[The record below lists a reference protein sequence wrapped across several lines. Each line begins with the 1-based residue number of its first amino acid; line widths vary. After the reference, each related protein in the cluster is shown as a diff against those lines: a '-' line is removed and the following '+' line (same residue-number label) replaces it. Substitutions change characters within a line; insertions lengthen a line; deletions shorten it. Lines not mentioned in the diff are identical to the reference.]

1 MEKQMNV
8 MGFMNDARAVEDA
21 RIAQQRGYDNV
32 RFYGL
37 IEDVFTG
44 ITGNQIEMDSFQIA
58 ALVAMSTHM
67 EHTYRTDYSRLY
79 NSVKD
84 FIVNPFTCTLIKV
97 PGEAKGSFECQVV
110 NKVAMEPL
118 DEMDY
123 DVNAKWGKKVV
134 DLFKYNVDYFAKYPK
149 VMQFADEL
157 RELYHKYVSI

>member
-21 RIAQQRGYDNV
+21 RIAQQRGYENV
-32 RFYGL
+32 RFCGR

-44 ITGNQIEMDSFQIA
+44 ISGNQIEMDSFQIA
-58 ALVAMSTHM
+58 ALVVMSTHL

-97 PGEAKGSFECQVV
+97 PGEAKGTFECQVV

-118 DEMDY
+118 GEMSY
-123 DVNAKWGKKVV
+123 DVNAEWGKEVI
-134 DLFKYNVDYFAKYPK
+134 DLFQYNVDYYAKHHK
-149 VMQFADEL
+149 VMQFADDL
-157 RELYHKYVSI
+157 RELYHKFKAM